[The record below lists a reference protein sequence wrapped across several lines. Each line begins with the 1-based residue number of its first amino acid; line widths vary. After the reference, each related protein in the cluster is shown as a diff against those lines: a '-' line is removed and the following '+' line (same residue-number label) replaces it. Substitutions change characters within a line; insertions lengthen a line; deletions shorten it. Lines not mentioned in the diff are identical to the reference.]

1 MLGDKRGREGELEVV
16 SSLNEQLGDNFLLP
30 QNLAAVNRLVCL
42 WNMIVG
48 QLKDEDVRERF
59 NLSSSC

>member
-30 QNLAAVNRLVCL
+30 QNLAAVARLVC
-42 WNMIVG
+42 
-48 QLKDEDVRERF
+48 
-59 NLSSSC
+59 